1 MDSSGGHAGNQ
12 SRNRTGAGIT
22 KNTTVSDTLHYPK
35 VVLVTGACR
44 FLGGYLT
51 ARLAQNPLINRVI
64 AVDAI
69 TPSKDMLRR
78 MGRAEFVRADIR
90 NPFIAKVIRNGD
102 VDTVVH
108 AAAASY
114 APRTGGGA
122 ALKEFNV
129 MGAMQLFAACQKA
142 PSVRRV
148 VLKSTSE
155 VYGSSA
161 RDPVMFT
168 EDSSSRR
175 PFHAGFPKDS
185 LDIEGY
191 ARGLG
196 RRRPDVAVTILRLA
210 NMIGPA
216 MDTTLSRYLAGPLVP
231 TVVGRDARLQLLHEQ
246 DALGALERAAMA
258 GKAGTFNIGASG
270 IVMLS
275 QAIRRAGRIP
285 FPIPGFALWALDS
298 LRKANRHSEL
308 NREQLDYL
316 SFGRVMDTTRMRET
330 LDYHPKWTTA
340 EAFDDYVRGRALT
353 PIIDPQWVRSLEG
366 TAVAVAQCLGS
377 RTSVPR
383 VGGR

>member
-1 MDSSGGHAGNQ
+1 MDPSNGEGAGPGDAAGN
-12 SRNRTGAGIT
+12 
-22 KNTTVSDTLHYPK
+22 TVHYPK
-35 VVLVTGACR
+35 IVLVTGACR

-51 ARLAQNPLINRVI
+51 ARLAQNPMIKGVI

-69 TPSKDMLRR
+69 APSKDMLRR

-114 APRTGGGA
+114 APRSGGTA
-122 ALKEFNV
+122 ALKEINV

-161 RDPVMFT
+161 HDPVMFT
-168 EDSSSRR
+168 EDSTSRR
-175 PFHAGFPKDS
+175 PFRNGFAKDS
-185 LDIEGY
+185 LDIEAY

-196 RRRPDVAVTILRLA
+196 RRRPDIAVTILRLA

-231 TVVGRDARLQLLHEQ
+231 TMFGRDARLQLLHEQ

-258 GKAGTFNIGASG
+258 GKAGTFNIGADG
-270 IVMLS
+270 IIMLS

-285 FPIPGFALWALDS
+285 LPVPGFGVWALDS
-298 LRKANRHSEL
+298 LRRANRYNEIS
-308 NREQLDYL
+308 RDQFDYL
-316 SFGRVMDTTRMRET
+316 SYGRVMDTSRMRSE
-330 LDYHPKWTTA
+330 LGYQPKWSTA
-340 EAFDDYVRGRALT
+340 EAFDDYVRGRSLT
-353 PIIDPQWVRSLEG
+353 PIIDPHRVRSWEG
-366 TAVAVAQCLGS
+366 RAISLAQRWGS
-377 RTSVPR
+377 RNPIPW
-383 VGGR
+383 GGVR

>member
-1 MDSSGGHAGNQ
+1 MDSGGQ
-12 SRNRTGAGIT
+12 SNG
-22 KNTTVSDTLHYPK
+22 SDARDTIHYPK

-51 ARLAQNPLINRVI
+51 ARLAQNPLINHVI

-69 TPSKDMLRR
+69 APSKDLLRR

-114 APRTGGGA
+114 APRSGGRA
-122 ALKEFNV
+122 ALKELNV
-129 MGAMQLFAACQKA
+129 MGAIQLFAACQKA

-148 VLKSTSE
+148 VVKSTSE

-161 RDPVMFT
+161 RDPVLFS
-168 EDSSSRR
+168 ESSSRR
-175 PFHAGFPKDS
+175 RPPGEGFARDS
-185 LDIEGY
+185 IDIEGY

-196 RRRPDVAVTILRLA
+196 RRRPDVAVSILRLA

-216 MDTTLSRYLAGPLVP
+216 MDTALSRYLAGPVVP
-231 TVVGRDARLQLLHEQ
+231 TVIGHDARLQLLHEQ
-246 DALGALERAAMA
+246 DALGALERATMA

-270 IVMLS
+270 IIMMS

-285 FPIPGFALWALDS
+285 LPVPRSALWAVDS
-298 LRKANRHSEL
+298 LRRATSYTEL
-308 NREQLDYL
+308 DREQLDYL
-316 SFGRVMDTTRMRET
+316 SYGRVMDTARMRND
-330 LDYHPKWTTA
+330 LGYSPKWTTV
-340 EAFDDYVRGRALT
+340 EAFDDYVRGRGLT
-353 PIIDPQWVRSLEG
+353 PIVDPRWVRSMESR
-366 TAVAVAQCLGS
+366 AVSVAQ
-377 RTSVPR
+377 RW
-383 VGGR
+383 GR

>member
-1 MDSSGGHAGNQ
+1 VESSGG
-12 SRNRTGAGIT
+12 STGGT
-22 KNTTVSDTLHYPK
+22 GREKNSSATGTLHYPK

-69 TPSKDMLRR
+69 APSKDMLRR

-90 NPFIAKVIRNGD
+90 NPFIGKVIRNGE

-114 APRTGGGA
+114 APRSGGGA
-122 ALKEFNV
+122 ALKELNV
-129 MGAMQLFAACQKA
+129 MGAMQLLAACQKA

-155 VYGSSA
+155 VYGSSGH
-161 RDPVMFT
+161 DPVMFT

-175 PFHAGFPKDS
+175 PFRQGFPKDS

-196 RRRPDVAVTILRLA
+196 RRRNDVAVTILRLA

-270 IVMLS
+270 IIMLS

-285 FPIPGFALWALDS
+285 LPIPGFTLWALDS
-298 LRKANRHSEL
+298 LRRANRYSEI

-316 SFGRVMDTTRMRET
+316 SYGRVMDTTRMRED
-330 LDYHPKWTTA
+330 LGYQPKWTTA

-353 PIIDPQWVRSLEG
+353 PIIDPQWVRSVEDS
-366 TAVAVAQCLGS
+366 AVTIAQRLGS
-377 RTSVPR
+377 RTPLLR

>member
-1 MDSSGGHAGNQ
+1 MDSAGP
-12 SRNRTGAGIT
+12 RDGD
-22 KNTTVSDTLHYPK
+22 TVHYPK

-69 TPSKDMLRR
+69 APSKDLLRR

-114 APRTGGGA
+114 APRSGGRA
-122 ALKEFNV
+122 ALKELNV

-148 VLKSTSE
+148 ILKSTSE
-155 VYGSSA
+155 VYGSHPH
-161 RDPVMFT
+161 DPVVFT

-175 PFHAGFPKDS
+175 PPGEGFARDS
-185 LDIEGY
+185 IDIEGY
-191 ARGLG
+191 VRGLA
-196 RRRPDVAVTILRLA
+196 RRRPDIAVTILRLA

-216 MDTTLSRYLAGPLVP
+216 MDTALSRYLAGPLVP
-231 TVVGRDARLQLLHEQ
+231 TVFGRDPRLQLLHEQ
-246 DALGALERAAMA
+246 DALGALERGTMA
-258 GKAGTFNIGASG
+258 GKPGTFNIGG
-270 IVMLS
+270 DGVIMMS

-285 FPIPGFALWALDS
+285 LPLPRSGIFAVDS
-298 LRKANRHSEL
+298 ILKAARTSEVS
-308 NREQLDYL
+308 REQMDYF
-316 SFGRVMDTTRMRET
+316 SFGRVMETTRMRTE
-330 LDYHPKWTTA
+330 LGYSPKWSTA
-340 EAFDDYVRGRALT
+340 EAFDDYVRGRSLT
-353 PIIDPQWVRSLEG
+353 PIIDPKWVRSVESR
-366 TAVAVAQCLGS
+366 AVATAQ
-377 RTSVPR
+377 RW
-383 VGGR
+383 GR